1 MTAVWS
7 PETFAEM
14 FKRVWKEDVKDT
26 YNRGMLNSER
36 ALQACI
42 VGALVDKAPDLV
54 VLVEPTL
61 YPEEK
66 AGREMIPDLWIG
78 ERDSGRALAV
88 IELKYVPFA
97 YPEWKG
103 DLEKLVTI
111 LREPY
116 HAWTIDP
123 ATGKDDGV
131 RIAVCD
137 EIGHETL
144 GVLAAVGKEDAE
156 AVDTAVLSQALSDNK
171 SLLPRFLHAWGRI
184 PRNTGKW
191 EFGVERLGVE
201 PLATG

>member
-1 MTAVWS
+1 MTTIWL
-7 PETFAEM
+7 PEKFAQV
-14 FKRVWKEDVKDT
+14 FRDIWIEDVKSRYD
-26 YNRGMLNSER
+26 RGVLNSER

-42 VGALVDKAPDLV
+42 VGGLVKKAPDLV

-61 YPEEK
+61 YPEAK

-97 YPEWKG
+97 YPEWKS
-103 DLEKLVTI
+103 DLEKLVKI

-144 GVLAAVGKEDAE
+144 GLLAAVGKEDAE
-156 AVDTAVLSQALSDNK
+156 AVDAAVLSQALSDNK
-171 SLLPRFLHAWGRI
+171 NLLPRFLHAWGRI
-184 PRNTGKW
+184 PRDTGKW